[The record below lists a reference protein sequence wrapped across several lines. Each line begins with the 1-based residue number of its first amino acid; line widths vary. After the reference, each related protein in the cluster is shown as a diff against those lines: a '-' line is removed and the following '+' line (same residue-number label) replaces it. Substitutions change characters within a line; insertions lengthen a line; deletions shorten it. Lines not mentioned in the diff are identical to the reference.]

1 MLHYVCE
8 SFNGEEE
15 RNMNEKSMQFLQ
27 IAMKHLPEAK
37 AILDDNGIAL
47 DMEKAQPVLELLMK
61 VMNEAYEL
69 GKADRKNKKHL
80 FKMEER
86 PEPWIEAVRGL
97 GENQIY
103 EEAKEKVVRKTL

>member
-15 RNMNEKSMQFLQ
+15 RNMNEK
-27 IAMKHLPEAK
+27 KHAIFTNRNEAFYQEAK

-69 GKADRKNKKHL
+69 GKAD
-80 FKMEER
+80 
-86 PEPWIEAVRGL
+86 
-97 GENQIY
+97 
-103 EEAKEKVVRKTL
+103 KE

>member
-1 MLHYVCE
+1 MLHYVWE

-15 RNMNEKSMQFLQ
+15 HNMNEKSMQFLQ

-69 GKADRKNKKHL
+69 GKAD
-80 FKMEER
+80 
-86 PEPWIEAVRGL
+86 
-97 GENQIY
+97 
-103 EEAKEKVVRKTL
+103 KE

>member
-1 MLHYVCE
+1 
-8 SFNGEEE
+8 
-15 RNMNEKSMQFLQ
+15 MNEKSMQFLQ

-69 GKADRKNKKHL
+69 GFRL
-80 FKMEER
+80 FLIFKSTFPPDLTFIFAK
-86 PEPWIEAVRGL
+86 PEKI
-97 GENQIY
+97 
-103 EEAKEKVVRKTL
+103 

>member
-1 MLHYVCE
+1 
-8 SFNGEEE
+8 
-15 RNMNEKSMQFLQ
+15 MNEKSMQFLQ

-69 GKADRKNKKHL
+69 GKA
-80 FKMEER
+80 
-86 PEPWIEAVRGL
+86 
-97 GENQIY
+97 
-103 EEAKEKVVRKTL
+103 

>member
-47 DMEKAQPVLELLMK
+47 DMEKASTSIRVIDES
-61 VMNEAYEL
+61 YE
-69 GKADRKNKKHL
+69 RS
-80 FKMEER
+80 
-86 PEPWIEAVRGL
+86 I
-97 GENQIY
+97 
-103 EEAKEKVVRKTL
+103 